1 MTRLSHHTLSQLD
14 FTQALKEEIEWQS
27 DLIPK
32 QVIDLALSGD
42 GVDAADYADYI
53 EGLTTTGTHAPRADL
68 INAIKWRNGRRPV
81 HVMPIHERTLYRAV
95 VNLLNEDLPPMDRSS
110 EAYESFD
117 LAPTRESD
125 AQFVIKT
132 DIANYF
138 SSIDHEL
145 MSEEIVSRTGRSEIS
160 SYLCE
165 FWRSMLNRSVGIPQ
179 MSEPSKVLSE
189 LLVDNLHRRL
199 IRKGFRVW
207 RYADDFR
214 IAARSRQ
221 ESIAALDAIHEESRR
236 MGLCLNDWKT
246 HLLSMDKYNQF
257 INEDKAKEEDARAS
271 ALHSLMSWNPYI
283 DEVEIPGEDEVYVEA
298 AEALLR
304 EWRDEVADAI
314 IEHSGLLQRHKLI
327 RNALSVLETFKEGIG
342 LQFLQDILLREP
354 QLTPAVF
361 RYVRALGSAL
371 PDTAASVCSKIA
383 QSGILN
389 RWQQLWLAWSLQ
401 TADFAANRA
410 VENSTDLR
418 HSLNSLLQDSSEIV
432 RGQACLTL
440 AINGSLGKAD
450 WAAVYESC
458 TTLGSPYS
466 AAALPGVR
474 GIEEVERKRLSPT
487 SKLDIVAMH
496 WGAGCIASK

>member
-1 MTRLSHHTLSQLD
+1 MIRLSRHTLSQLD
-14 FTQALKEEIEWQS
+14 FKQALKEEIEWQS

-32 QVIDLALSGD
+32 QTIDMALSGD
-42 GVDAADYADYI
+42 DVDLADYATYI
-53 EGLTTTGTHAPRADL
+53 EGLTKADTHIPRADL

-110 EAYESFD
+110 EAYESFE
-117 LAPTRESD
+117 LAPIGESD
-125 AQFVIKT
+125 TKFVIKT

-145 MSEEIVSRTGRSEIS
+145 MSEEIVARTGRSEIS

-165 FWRSMLNRSVGIPQ
+165 FWRSMLNRNVGIPQ
-179 MSEPSKVLSE
+179 MSEPSKILAE

-214 IAARSRQ
+214 IGARSRQ
-221 ESIAALDAIHEESRR
+221 ESIAALDAIHEESRQ

-246 HLLSMDKYNQF
+246 HLLSIEKYKQL
-257 INEDKAKEEDARAS
+257 ISEDKEKEKEARNS
-271 ALHSLMSWNPYI
+271 AMDSLMSWNPYI
-283 DEVEIPGEDEVYVEA
+283 DEVEIPGIDEVYVEA
-298 AEALLR
+298 AESLLR
-304 EWRDEVADAI
+304 EWRDETPDAI

-327 RNALSVLETFKEGIG
+327 RNSLSVLEKFEETTG
-342 LQFLQDILLREP
+342 LQYLHDILLREP

-361 RYVRALGSAL
+361 RYLRGLGPGSSL
-371 PDTAASVCSKIA
+371 AAAATCSQIA

-401 TADFAANRA
+401 TPDFAESQA

-418 HSLNSLLQDSSEIV
+418 HFLNSLLQDRSEVV

-440 AINGSLGKAD
+440 AMNGSLGKSD
-450 WAAVYESC
+450 WATVHDSC

-466 AAALPGVR
+466 AAALPSVR
-474 GIEEVERKRLSPT
+474 GVDEVERQRLAPT
-487 SKLDIVAMH
+487 AKLDIAAMN
-496 WGAGCIASK
+496 WGAGCTVSK